1 MEGGMTHMD
10 CVGIVLISHSAKVA
24 EGIKEII
31 QQVIR
36 DVPVETAGGTDDGG
50 IGTSLEKINAA
61 IKRAYS
67 SNGVLLFYDL
77 GSAKMNAETAI
88 QFLEKENIFLVE
100 APLLEGSYV
109 AAVESSTGKNIYA
122 IIESIEQ
129 TFNSA

>member
-1 MEGGMTHMD
+1 MD

-88 QFLEKENIFLVE
+88 QFSEKENIFLVE

-122 IIESIEQ
+122 IIKSIEQ

>member
-1 MEGGMTHMD
+1 MD

-88 QFLEKENIFLVE
+88 QFSEKENIFLVE

>member
-1 MEGGMTHMD
+1 MD